1 MSTSDAI
8 SASSTNGVR
17 SNEEP
22 SKSAACYTKT
32 KPLKS
37 KTRWVR
43 TSVESGCSLSQIIGR
58 RTQPSFFFEPPEATL
73 EHSTTIQ
80 MLDSVYTYRLIKAF
94 SRLKRRDLQKSVVEL
109 IEQIVDFENLDTHF
123 G

>member
-1 MSTSDAI
+1 
-8 SASSTNGVR
+8 
-17 SNEEP
+17 
-22 SKSAACYTKT
+22 
-32 KPLKS
+32 
-37 KTRWVR
+37 
-43 TSVESGCSLSQIIGR
+43 
-58 RTQPSFFFEPPEATL
+58 
-73 EHSTTIQ
+73 